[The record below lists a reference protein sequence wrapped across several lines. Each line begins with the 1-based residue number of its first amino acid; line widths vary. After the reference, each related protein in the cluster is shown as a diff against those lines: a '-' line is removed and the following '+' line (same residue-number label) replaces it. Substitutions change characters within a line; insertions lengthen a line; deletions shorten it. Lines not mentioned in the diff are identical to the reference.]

1 MERIVSRIRSLRIL
15 HDASRARARYVSRSV
30 SVVHDV
36 LSVCTVVGTAVV
48 ALRFESPGTSWS
60 VVGAA
65 LAMFGTRLVEVF
77 GDYEHRRRL
86 HACAAAE
93 LETLENVVVR
103 GDVYCDE
110 MTLLKIIAFRSLVR
124 SEQVPPLPPD
134 SSADSGGGGDPP
146 RPSPPLD
153 RAFQALDGVMG
164 GGAPSAATT
173 TMMHMRRGDSPT
185 SYNPTSYDL
194 GSDTSGSHASS
205 QRAQRID
212 MLCAD
217 RDRRDVA
224 SRILGHV

>member
-48 ALRFESPGTSWS
+48 ALRSESPGTSWS

-110 MTLLKIIAFRSLVR
+110 VTLRKIIGFRSLVR
-124 SEQVPPLPPD
+124 SEQVPPLPPE
-134 SSADSGGGGDPP
+134 SSAGSGGGEDAPQ
-146 RPSPPLD
+146 PSPPLD
-153 RAFQALDGVMG
+153 RAFQALDGIMG
-164 GGAPSAATT
+164 GGAATT
-173 TMMHMRRGDSPT
+173 TMMRVRRGDSPT
-185 SYNPTSYDL
+185 SYDL
-194 GSDTSGSHASS
+194 GSETSGSHASS
-205 QRAQRID
+205 QRAQRMD

-224 SRILGHV
+224 SRILEHV

>member
-1 MERIVSRIRSLRIL
+1 MERIVSRIRALRIL
-15 HDASRARARYVSRSV
+15 HDAACAQARYVSRSV

-48 ALRFESPGTSWS
+48 ALRSDYTGTAWS

-65 LAMFGTRLVEVF
+65 VAMFGARLVEVF

-110 MTLLKIIAFRSLVR
+110 ISLRKIIAFRSLAR
-124 SEQVPPLPPD
+124 SEQVPPLPSNSVD
-134 SSADSGGGGDPP
+134 SRGEPQ
-146 RPSPPLD
+146 PSPPLD
-153 RAFQALDGVMG
+153 RAFQALDGITG
-164 GGAPSAATT
+164 GGYAFNVQRGA
-173 TMMHMRRGDSPT
+173 HGDSPT
-185 SYNPTSYDL
+185 TTSCDID
-194 GSDTSGSHASS
+194 SETATSGGSRTSS
-205 QRAQRID
+205 NRAQRID

-217 RDRRDVA
+217 RRRRDVA
-224 SRILGHV
+224 SRILSNV

>member
-1 MERIVSRIRSLRIL
+1 M
-15 HDASRARARYVSRSV
+15 
-30 SVVHDV
+30 HDV

-48 ALRFESPGTSWS
+48 ALRSESPGTSWS

-110 MTLLKIIAFRSLVR
+110 VTLRKIIAFRSLVR

-134 SSADSGGGGDPP
+134 SSADSSGAGDPP
-146 RPSPPLD
+146 QPSPPLD
-153 RAFQALDGVMG
+153 RAFQALDGIMG
-164 GGAPSAATT
+164 GGAPPGAPPGATTAMT
-173 TMMHMRRGDSPT
+173 TMMRVRRGDSPT
-185 SYNPTSYDL
+185 SYDL
-194 GSDTSGSHASS
+194 ESETSGSHASS
-205 QRAQRID
+205 HRAQRID

>member
-1 MERIVSRIRSLRIL
+1 M
-15 HDASRARARYVSRSV
+15 
-30 SVVHDV
+30 HDV

-48 ALRFESPGTSWS
+48 ALRSESPGTSWS

-110 MTLLKIIAFRSLVR
+110 MTLRKIIAFRSLAR

-134 SSADSGGGGDPP
+134 SSADSGAGGGDPP
-146 RPSPPLD
+146 QPSPPLD
-153 RAFQALDGVMG
+153 RAFQALDGIMG
-164 GGAPSAATT
+164 GGAPPGATTATT
-173 TMMHMRRGDSPT
+173 TMMRMRRADS
-185 SYNPTSYDL
+185 PTSYDL
-194 GSDTSGSHASS
+194 GSETSGSHASS